1 MHYHWKTGQPCNC
14 GFHKP
19 VANEAQWI
27 TPEYTPRGDDSREIV
42 GQRRDN
48 TDESDNQYVG

>member
-48 TDESDNQYVG
+48 TDESDN